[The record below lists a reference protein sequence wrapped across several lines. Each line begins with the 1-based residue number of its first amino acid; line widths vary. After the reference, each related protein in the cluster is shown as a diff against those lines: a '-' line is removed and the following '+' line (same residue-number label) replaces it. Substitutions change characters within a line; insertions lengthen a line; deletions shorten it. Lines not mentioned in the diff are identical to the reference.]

1 MKKMELR
8 SKQLED
14 LPEVAQEIVELTKS
28 NKVLTFSGSMG
39 AGKTTLITA
48 ICKILGVEDAI
59 SSPTYSLVNEYLDA
73 DGQSIYHFDFYRIED
88 EEEALDMGVEEY
100 FYSGNLCLI
109 EWPEKIE
116 GLLPENCL
124 QIKIN
129 LEKSERI
136 FNLEVP

>member
-14 LPEVAQEIVELTKS
+14 LPEVAQEIVGLTKS
-28 NKVLTFSGSMG
+28 NKILTFSGQMG

-48 ICKILGVEDAI
+48 ICKALGVQDAI

>member
-1 MKKMELR
+1 MKKMELH

-14 LPEVAQEIVELTKS
+14 LPKVAKKIVELTKT
-28 NKVLTFSGSMG
+28 NKILTFSGAMG
-39 AGKTTLITA
+39 AGKTTLISA
-48 ICKILGVEDAI
+48 ICKELRVKDAI

-73 DGQSIYHFDFYRIED
+73 EGSSIYHFDFYRIED

-100 FYSGNLCLI
+100 FYSGNLCLV

-116 GLLPENCL
+116 GLLPENSL
-124 QIKIN
+124 HIKIN
-129 LEKSERI
+129 IEKSERI